1 VVKQMNQT
9 AEGLASV
16 APILQLAKAVGV
28 EMPIVEQV
36 KRVLDGTMDP
46 RDIAPH
52 LTTDDD
58 TPKGERTQ
66 NGQAGGGGALWRSIQ
81 RAFDQLRN
89 GGRGPSG
96 DQS

>member
-1 VVKQMNQT
+1 MNQT

-16 APILQLAKAVGV
+16 EPILQLAREAGV
-28 EMPIVEQV
+28 AMPIVEQV
-36 KRVLDGTMDP
+36 KMVLDGSMKP

-66 NGQAGGGGALWRSIQ
+66 NGQAGGGGALWRSLQ
-81 RAFDQLRN
+81 RTLDQFRH
-89 GGRGPSG
+89 GGRRPPG
-96 DQS
+96 D